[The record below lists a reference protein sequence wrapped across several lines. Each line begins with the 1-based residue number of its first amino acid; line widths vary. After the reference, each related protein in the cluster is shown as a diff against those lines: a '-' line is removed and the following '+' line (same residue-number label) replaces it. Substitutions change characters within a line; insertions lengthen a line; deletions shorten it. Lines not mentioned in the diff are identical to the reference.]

1 MEDRNSNSS
10 EEDSSSNDN
19 ISLEV
24 YYQPQP
30 TLNLTIKNEINYW
43 HKYLIFHFIYKPDKC
58 PQCGKKILD

>member
-24 YYQPQP
+24 YYRPQP
-30 TLNLTIKNEINYW
+30 TLNLTIKM
-43 HKYLIFHFIYKPDKC
+43 K
-58 PQCGKKILD
+58 

>member
-19 ISLEV
+19 VSIEA

-30 TLNLTIKNEINYW
+30 TLHLTIKNEII
-43 HKYLIFHFIYKPDKC
+43 KLFLTYLI
-58 PQCGKKILD
+58 L

>member
-19 ISLEV
+19 VSIEA

-30 TLNLTIKNEINYW
+30 TLHLTIKNEINY
-43 HKYLIFHFIYKPDKC
+43 LIYPVKFLCLYVIIIFYM
-58 PQCGKKILD
+58 